1 MSETGKGAPER
12 IWVLLK
18 SGEAHFKKPTHFN
31 ADAPEYVHIDKVREL
46 EAEVARL
53 IRENAVL
60 GSDGSAARKSA
71 AKNLA
76 RAEAAE
82 ARLAPDG
89 VAVKAL
95 EWRDTALIRSHAWLI
110 VAVAKTPFGDYGIE
124 KNESGDFSVTLTG
137 QVLLNTHPTTK
148 EDAKAAAQAD
158 FDQRIRSAL
167 YTHPA
172 SDTALREALEALRNF
187 ANQYRSGA
195 QGAWMDADAAKE
207 LAALIDAALNPT
219 SEKTDGTA

>member
-89 VAVKAL
+89 VAVAYARV
-95 EWRDTALIRSHAWLI
+95 RDKNNPHYEDVVSPNSQEAEMWAYDLI
-110 VAVAKTPFGDYGIE
+110 P
-124 KNESGDFSVTLTG
+124 
-137 QVLLNTHPTTK
+137 
-148 EDAKAAAQAD
+148 
-158 FDQRIRSAL
+158 L
-167 YTHPA
+167 YAHPA

>member
-89 VAVKAL
+89 VAVAYARV
-95 EWRDTALIRSHAWLI
+95 RDKNNPHYEDVVSPNSQEAEMWAYDLI
-110 VAVAKTPFGDYGIE
+110 P
-124 KNESGDFSVTLTG
+124 
-137 QVLLNTHPTTK
+137 
-148 EDAKAAAQAD
+148 
-158 FDQRIRSAL
+158 L
-167 YTHPA
+167 YAHPA
-172 SDTALREALEALRNF
+172 SDTALREALEPFARAWEIATNYKSVVHALTLGQLGSLAAHEVS
-187 ANQYRSGA
+187 ANQFRNAYR
-195 QGAWMDADAAKE
+195 
-207 LAALIDAALNPT
+207 ALNP
-219 SEKTDGTA
+219 EKNNG